1 VTNPQLLKTTL
12 YAVSENKSGI
22 QPMDLRVLVRP
33 DKVEDKIGSIFIP
46 DSKKE
51 SDQFA
56 QCKATI
62 VAVGENAW
70 EEAAS
75 RSAAFRKPMPGD
87 RVLISKYGGITV
99 TGSDGEDYRLLNDE
113 DVTARLE
120 E

>member
-1 VTNPQLLKTTL
+1 MSILPDMPRFVPIKANQ
-12 YAVSENKSGI
+12 SGI
-22 QPMDLRVLVRP
+22 HPMDLRVLVKP
-33 DKVEDKIGSIFIP
+33 HQVEDKIGSIFIP

-51 SDQFA
+51 SDQYA

-70 EEAAS
+70 EEASA
-75 RSAAFRKPMPGD
+75 RSDAFRKPIPGD

-99 TGSDGEDYRLLNDE
+99 KGSDGEDYRLLNDE
-113 DVTARLE
+113 DITARLE